1 MIRKFLIGLSA
12 VVFMAGCTTYD
23 PVTGERT
30 PNRTVNAAI
39 IGALGGAA
47 LGTLAGGD
55 DRRNAAIGA
64 GIGALAGAG
73 IGAYMDNQE
82 ETLRERLRNSGV
94 NVTRV
99 SDDQILLNFPAE
111 LTFEFN
117 RSDISPGFRPTLAQV
132 SAVLRDYPQTTVD
145 VFGHTDSVGSDQYN
159 YELSQRRADTVA
171 GIFAENGIQRARL
184 YTRAFGE
191 ANPVDT
197 NETDSGRAR
206 NRRVEVFIS
215 ALCQPGTQGCPARR

>member
-1 MIRKFLIGLSA
+1 MIRKFLIGLTA
-12 VVFMAGCTTYD
+12 VVFAAGCTTYD
-23 PVTGERT
+23 PVTGERE
-30 PNRTVNAAI
+30 PNRTANAAI

-73 IGAYMDNQE
+73 IGAYMDRQE
-82 ETLRERLRNSGV
+82 ENLRERLRNSGV
-94 NVTRV
+94 TVTRV
-99 SDDQILLNFPAE
+99 NDQQIMLNFPAE

-117 RSDISPGFRPTLAQV
+117 RSDISPGFVPTLQQV
-132 SAVLRDYPQTTVD
+132 SAVLRDYPQTTID

-159 YELSQRRADTVA
+159 YDLSQRRANTVA
-171 GIFAENGIQRARL
+171 GIFAQNGIQQARL
-184 YTRAFGE
+184 FTRAFGE
-191 ANPVDT
+191 TTPVDT

-215 ALCQPGTQGCPARR
+215 ALCQPGTQGCPRR

>member
-1 MIRKFLIGLSA
+1 MIRKFFIGLTA
-12 VVFMAGCTTYD
+12 LAFVAGCTTFD

-82 ETLRERLRNSGV
+82 ETLRQRLGNSGV
-94 NVTRV
+94 TVTRV
-99 SDDQILLNFPAE
+99 NDQQILLNFPAA

-117 RSDISPGFRPTLAQV
+117 RSDISPGFVPTLQQV

-145 VFGHTDSVGSDQYN
+145 VFGHTDSVGGDAYN
-159 YELSQRRADTVA
+159 NQLSQQRANTVA
-171 GIFAENGIQRARL
+171 GIFQQNGVQQARL

-191 ANPVDT
+191 SRPVAD
-197 NETDSGRAR
+197 NSTDYGRAQ

-215 ALCQPGTQGCPARR
+215 ALCQPGTQGCPSR

>member
-1 MIRKFLIGLSA
+1 MIRKLFIGLSA
-12 VVFMAGCTTYD
+12 LVLAAGCTTFD

-30 PNRTVNAAI
+30 PNRTANAAI
-39 IGALGGAA
+39 IGAIGGAA

-94 NVTRV
+94 TVTRV
-99 SDDQILLNFPAE
+99 NDSQILLNFPAA
-111 LTFEFN
+111 LTFEFD
-117 RSDISPGFRPTLAQV
+117 RSDISPGFQPTIAQV
-132 SAVLRDYPQTTVD
+132 SAVLRDYPQTTID
-145 VFGHTDSVGSDQYN
+145 VFGHTDAVGSDAYN
-159 YELSQRRADTVA
+159 QQLSERRAQTVA
-171 GIFAENGIQRARL
+171 NIFAQNGIQSARL
-184 YTRAFGE
+184 YTRGFGKTMPI
-191 ANPVDT
+191 ADNS
-197 NETDSGRAR
+197 TDYGRAQ

-215 ALCQPGTQGCPARR
+215 ALCQPGTQGCPRR

>member
-1 MIRKFLIGLSA
+1 MFRRFIIGLSA
-12 VVFMAGCTTYD
+12 LAFVAGCTTFD

-30 PNRTVNAAI
+30 PNRTANAAI

-82 ETLRERLRNSGV
+82 ETLRQRLGNSGV
-94 NVTRV
+94 TVTRV
-99 SDDQILLNFPAE
+99 NDQQILLNFPAE

-117 RSDISPGFRPTLAQV
+117 RSDISPGFVPTLQQV
-132 SAVLRDYPQTTVD
+132 AAVLRDYPQTTVD
-145 VFGHTDSVGSDQYN
+145 IFGHTDSVGSDAYN
-159 YELSQRRADTVA
+159 NQLSQQRANTVA
-171 GIFAENGIQRARL
+171 NIFAQNGVQQARL

-191 ANPVDT
+191 SRPIAS
-197 NETDSGRAR
+197 NETDTGRAR

-215 ALCQPGTQGCPARR
+215 ALCQPGTQGCPRR

>member
-1 MIRKFLIGLSA
+1 MIRKFLIGLTA
-12 VVFMAGCTTYD
+12 VAFAAGCTTVD
-23 PVTGERT
+23 PITGERE

-82 ETLRERLRNSGV
+82 ENLRERLRNSGV
-94 NVTRV
+94 TVERV
-99 SDDQILLNFPAE
+99 SREQILLNFPAE

-117 RSDISPGFRPTLAQV
+117 RSDISPGFVPTLQQV

-145 VFGHTDSVGSDQYN
+145 VFGHTDSVGSDSYN
-159 YELSQRRADTVA
+159 MDLSQRRADTVSN
-171 GIFAENGIQRARL
+171 IFANNGVQRARL
-184 YTRAFGE
+184 AARPFGE
-191 ANPVDT
+191 SRPIDT

-215 ALCQPGTQGCPARR
+215 ALCDPRDPQC

>member
-1 MIRKFLIGLSA
+1 MIRKFLIGLTA
-12 VVFMAGCTTYD
+12 FAFVAGCTTFD

-94 NVTRV
+94 TVTRV
-99 SDDQILLNFPAE
+99 NDQQILLNFPAA

-117 RSDISPGFRPTLAQV
+117 RADISPGFVPTLQQV
-132 SAVLRDYPQTTVD
+132 SGVLRDYPQTTID
-145 VFGHTDSVGSDQYN
+145 VFGHTDSVGSDAYN
-159 YELSQRRADTVA
+159 MDLSRQRAQTVA
-171 GIFAENGIQRARL
+171 GIFANSGIQQARL
-184 YTRAFGE
+184 YTTPFGE
-191 ANPVDT
+191 SRPIADNA
-197 NETDSGRAR
+197 TDFGRAQ

-215 ALCQPGTQGCPARR
+215 ALCQPGTQGCPAR

>member
-1 MIRKFLIGLSA
+1 MIRKILIGLSA
-12 VVFMAGCTTYD
+12 VVFMAGCTTFD

-30 PNRTVNAAI
+30 PNRTANAAI

-94 NVTRV
+94 TVTRV
-99 SDDQILLNFPAE
+99 NDQQILLNFPAE

-117 RSDISPGFRPTLAQV
+117 RAEISPGFTPTLQQV
-132 SAVLRDYPQTTVD
+132 AAVLRDYPQTTVD
-145 VFGHTDSVGSDQYN
+145 VFGHTDSVGSDAYN
-159 YELSQRRADTVA
+159 MQLSQGRANNVA
-171 GIFAENGIQRARL
+171 GIFSRNGIQQARL

-191 ANPVDT
+191 STPIDS
-197 NETDSGRAR
+197 NETDYGRAR

-215 ALCQPGTQGCPARR
+215 ALCQPGTQGCPAR

>member
-12 VVFMAGCTTYD
+12 FVFVAGCTTFD
-23 PVTGERT
+23 PVTGERA
-30 PNRTVNAAI
+30 PNRTANAAI

-94 NVTRV
+94 TVTRV
-99 SDDQILLNFPAE
+99 NDQQILLNFPAA

-117 RSDISPGFRPTLAQV
+117 RSDISPGFVPTLQQV
-132 SAVLRDYPQTTVD
+132 SAVLRDYPQTTID
-145 VFGHTDSVGSDQYN
+145 VFGHTDSVGSDAYN
-159 YELSQRRADTVA
+159 MDLSRQRAQTVA
-171 GIFAENGIQRARL
+171 GIFANSGIQQARL
-184 YTRAFGE
+184 YTTPFGE
-191 ANPVDT
+191 SRPVAD
-197 NETDSGRAR
+197 NSTDFGRAQ

-215 ALCQPGTQGCPARR
+215 ALCQPGTQGCPAR

>member
-1 MIRKFLIGLSA
+1 MIRKIILGLTA
-12 VVFMAGCTTYD
+12 VAFVAGCTTFD

-30 PNRTVNAAI
+30 PNRTANAAI

-82 ETLRERLRNSGV
+82 ETLRERLGNSGV
-94 NVTRV
+94 TVTRV
-99 SDDQILLNFPAE
+99 NDQQILLNFPAE

-145 VFGHTDSVGSDQYN
+145 VFGHTDSVGSDSYN
-159 YELSQRRADTVA
+159 MQLSQQRANTVA
-171 GIFAENGIQRARL
+171 SIFAQNGIQQARL
-184 YTRAFGE
+184 YTQPFGE
-191 ANPVDT
+191 TRPIDS
-197 NETDSGRAR
+197 NETDYGRAR

-215 ALCQPGTQGCPARR
+215 ALCQPGTQGCPRR

>member
-1 MIRKFLIGLSA
+1 MFRKFIIGLSA
-12 VVFMAGCTTYD
+12 VAFVAGCTTFD

-82 ETLRERLRNSGV
+82 ETLRQRLNNSGV
-94 NVTRV
+94 TVTRV
-99 SDDQILLNFPAE
+99 NDQQILLNFPAA
-111 LTFEFN
+111 LTFEFD
-117 RSDISPGFRPTLAQV
+117 RADISPGFVPTLQQV

-145 VFGHTDSVGSDQYN
+145 VFGHTDSVGSDAYN
-159 YELSQRRADTVA
+159 NQLSQQRANTVA
-171 GIFAENGIQRARL
+171 GIFAQNGVQQARL

-191 ANPVDT
+191 SRPIADNS
-197 NETDSGRAR
+197 TDSGRAA

-215 ALCQPGTQGCPARR
+215 ALCQPGTQGCPSR

>member
-1 MIRKFLIGLSA
+1 MIRKFVVGLTA
-12 VVFMAGCTTYD
+12 LVFAAGCTTFD
-23 PVTGERT
+23 PVTGERS
-30 PNRTVNAAI
+30 PNRAGTGAI

-82 ETLRERLRNSGV
+82 ETLRQRLRNSGV
-94 NVTRV
+94 TVTRV
-99 SDDQILLNFPAE
+99 NDQQILLNFPAA

-117 RSDISPGFRPTLAQV
+117 RSDISPGFVPTLQQV
-132 SAVLRDYPQTTVD
+132 SAVLRDYPQTTID
-145 VFGHTDSVGSDQYN
+145 VFGHTDSVGSDEYN
-159 YELSQRRADTVA
+159 MQLSRERANTVA
-171 GIFAENGIQRARL
+171 GIFARNGSQQAGL
-184 YTRAFGE
+184 YTPGFGE
-191 ANPVDT
+191 SRPIADNS
-197 NETDSGRAR
+197 TDFGRAQ

-215 ALCQPGTQGCPARR
+215 ALCQPGTQGCPRR

>member
-1 MIRKFLIGLSA
+1 MIRKIIMGLSA
-12 VVFMAGCTTYD
+12 IAFLAGCTTFD

-82 ETLRERLRNSGV
+82 ETLRQRLGNSGV
-94 NVTRV
+94 TVTRV
-99 SDDQILLNFPAE
+99 NDQQILLNFPAA

-117 RSDISPGFRPTLAQV
+117 RSDISPGFVPTLQQV

-145 VFGHTDSVGSDQYN
+145 VFGHTDSVGSDAYN
-159 YELSQRRADTVA
+159 IELSQRRANTVA
-171 GIFAENGIQRARL
+171 GIFSNNGVSSARIG
-184 YTRAFGE
+184 TRAFGKSHPI
-191 ANPVDT
+191 ADNS
-197 NETDSGRAR
+197 TDYGRAQ

-215 ALCQPGTQGCPARR
+215 ALCQPGTQGCPAR

>member
-64 GIGALAGAG
+64 GVGALAGAG

-82 ETLRERLRNSGV
+82 ETLRQRLGNSGV
-94 NVTRV
+94 TVTRV

-117 RSDISPGFRPTLAQV
+117 RYDISPGFRPTLAQV

-145 VFGHTDSVGSDQYN
+145 VFGHTDSVGSDEAN
-159 YELSQRRADTVA
+159 YTLSQRRADTVA

-184 YTRAFGE
+184 FTRAFGE
-191 ANPVDT
+191 ANPIDT

-206 NRRVEVFIS
+206 NRRVELVR
-215 ALCQPGTQGCPARR
+215 LP